1 MVCFLWDGQSDALD
15 TALVTEYMA
24 LIGTMWTKKNTFLAL
39 AFIRKKKQLSGG
51 TGGRKMNHD
60 ATHCADYTTAC
71 PKSCYR
77 AELTA
82 DLRKRTDLLWLP
94 MSFAHFKG
102 TEECPKYPRRAED
115 GK

>member
-1 MVCFLWDGQSDALD
+1 
-15 TALVTEYMA
+15 
-24 LIGTMWTKKNTFLAL
+24 
-39 AFIRKKKQLSGG
+39 
-51 TGGRKMNHD
+51 MNHD

-82 DLRKRTDLLWLP
+82 DLRKRIDLLWLP

-115 GK
+115 VDDK